1 MSELIENESLI
12 GDFEEMKETSKALA
26 EKVRMVTRN
35 SDDFRKQTDAFSA
48 ALDAVFDEIL
58 KAEA

>member
-1 MSELIENESLI
+1 MSKFIENEPLI
-12 GDFEEMKETSKALA
+12 GDYAEIKESSKALA

-35 SDDFRKQTDAFSA
+35 TDEFRKQTDAFSA

>member
-1 MSELIENESLI
+1 MSELIENEPLI
-12 GDFEEMKETSKALA
+12 GDYEEMKETSRALA

-35 SDDFRKQTDAFSA
+35 SEDFRKQTDAFSA

-58 KAEA
+58 KGEA

>member
-1 MSELIENESLI
+1 MSELIENEPLI
-12 GDFEEMKETSKALA
+12 GDYEEMKETSKALA
-26 EKVRMVTRN
+26 EKVRLVTRN
-35 SDDFRKQTDAFSA
+35 SDDFRNQTDAFSA